1 MSKASDWLK
10 EVKAVV
16 DKGRDVAPEISSNL
30 SIHLG
35 SYETVLDI
43 LNRDPE
49 EVTKVMNL
57 LASVTGSQPMPTPTI
72 APVDAPV
79 PTEPTEIDPLVALAV
94 GQTPSGLGGDTPA
107 SNAALSNWI
116 QSNNIDTGN
125 YEAPDVKAAGMR
137 SSGSAGERAQ
147 GAGNP
152 QKLSRRVE

>member
-10 EVKAVV
+10 EVKEVV
-16 DKGRDVAPEISSNL
+16 EEGRDIAPEISNNL

-35 SYETVLDI
+35 SYETVLEI

-72 APVDAPV
+72 APVAAPV
-79 PTEPTEIDPLVALAV
+79 PSQPSEIDPLVALAV

-116 QSNNIDTGN
+116 QTNNIDTNN
-125 YEAPDVKAAGMR
+125 YDEADLKATGMR

>member
-16 DKGRDVAPEISSNL
+16 DKGRDVAPEISNNL
-30 SIHLG
+30 SLHLG
-35 SYETVLDI
+35 SYETVLEI

-57 LASVTGSQPMPTPTI
+57 LASVTGSQPMPTPM
-72 APVDAPV
+72 PVSVDAPV
-79 PTEPTEIDPLVALAV
+79 PSEPTEIDPLVALAV

-116 QSNNIDTGN
+116 QSNNIDTSN
-125 YEAPDVKAAGMR
+125 YEAPDVKATGMR